1 MGYYVTLIESNASI
15 PANKLDEAYTLLC
28 ELNQH
33 NELKHGGVGGRD
45 ETIVGPHEGIWY
57 SWMPWNYPEVYP
69 NAVDILRAVG
79 YDIFVDTNGT
89 AYFSGYDDKHGCED
103 TFAAA
108 LLPVLQSGD
117 GKPLQFHWR
126 GEDGALWRNIAL
138 DGEFV
143 TQEGKITFS
152 D

>member
-1 MGYYVTLIESNASI
+1 MGYYVTLTETNASI
-15 PANKLDEAYTLLC
+15 PADKLDEAYRLLC
-28 ELNQH
+28 DLNNDNTH
-33 NELKHGGVGGRD
+33 KTGGIVGG
-45 ETIVGPHEGIWY
+45 ETKDGAHEGIWF
-57 SWMPWNYPEVYP
+57 SWMDWNYPQVYD

-79 YDIFVDTNGT
+79 YDIFVDRKGT

-103 TFAAA
+103 TFVTA

-117 GKPLQFHWR
+117 GKPLQFQWR
-126 GEDGALWRNIAL
+126 GEDGALWRHIAF
-138 DGEFV
+138 DGEFL